1 MTDIFNVLALYE
13 NDSSNDI
20 NNDIN
25 NVEKNRYLNNDNS
38 NYNITN
44 NFIKSFDYTTNN
56 NFDICFVNYNTQNI
70 NSYTNFNT
78 ELVKELYQVYNFN
91 NKTADYP
98 LVYMYFNIVHNDGS
112 VNRFNISLTDT
123 DIQLIHSFLLNGTL
137 KEFTLSYTF
146 LNNSYVIENHNNN
159 INYTIYNYTKYIY
172 ELLEDYTNENL
183 QTFLYNS
190 PEPYLN
196 NMASNMIQNFEST
209 NYKLVNIQKNNNL
222 FTSSIN
228 YNLTYTGKVR
238 DVYRLNKST
247 LLIDTTD
254 RVSAFDSVVGVVNGK
269 GALLNEISSYMFEK
283 TRHLVPNHY
292 ITSYKNY
299 MFVREARPIKL
310 EVIVR
315 GYITGSLWSLY
326 TEKGADYVNDLYGIN
341 LPNNLEKN
349 SKLSVPIV
357 TPTTKDIHDDPINWK
372 DFTNPSNSK
381 YIMSLTDW
389 QILSNYALTLF
400 NHATNLMDSVGI
412 IFVDSKYEF
421 GRNKENNS
429 IMLIDELH
437 TPDSSRFWNKESWVN
452 DKNTVKCYDKQFFR
466 DWLKTVDKN
475 IDSTTITIPEGVS
488 AQLVLLYK
496 FILDKVT
503 STTQNHPIT
512 TDISLNAYIQD
523 YYNYYSDKM
532 VFILAGST
540 SDGEWVH
547 KISNEVRKFGY
558 DTMSIFGS
566 AHKETNK
573 VMKVLNDINTLSP
586 NNRKVVFVTV
596 AGRSN
601 ALSGVV
607 SCNTHYP
614 VIACP
619 PFKDK
624 SDMMVNI
631 NSTLQMPS
639 KVPAM
644 TILEPLNVAIS
655 IDRIFKL

>member
-1 MTDIFNVLALYE
+1 MGTNFNILSLYE
-13 NDSSNDI
+13 NNSTNNIND
-20 NNDIN
+20 
-25 NVEKNRYLNNDNS
+25 VEKNRFLNSLNDKNTLCNITDNFISYDYTMNNDYS
-38 NYNITN
+38 M
-44 NFIKSFDYTTNN
+44 
-56 NFDICFVNYNTQNI
+56 CFVNYNTQNI

-78 ELVKELYQVYNFN
+78 ELVNELYQVYNFN

-98 LVYMYFNIVHNDGS
+98 LVYVYFRCVHYDGTIK
-112 VNRFNISLTDT
+112 RFNLSLTDT
-123 DIQLIHSFLLNGTL
+123 DIQLIHSFLLNGSL

-146 LNNSYVIENHNNN
+146 LNSYLINEDHNTD
-159 INYTIYNYTKYIY
+159 NYIMYS
-172 ELLEDYTNENL
+172 YTNLMYKLLDNYSNNDLKNL
-183 QTFLYNS
+183 LYKVS
-190 PEPYLN
+190 DLDLYIILN
-196 NMASNMIQNFEST
+196 NFKNC
-209 NYKLVNIQKNNNL
+209 NYKLVNIQKYNNL
-222 FTSSIN
+222 FTSSID
-228 YNLTYTGKVR
+228 YDLTYKGKVR
-238 DVYRLNKST
+238 DVYRLNNST

-269 GALLNEISSYMFEK
+269 GVLLNEISSYMFEK

-315 GYITGSLWSLY
+315 GYITGSLWKLY

-357 TPTTKDIHDDPINWK
+357 TPTTKDEHDDPINWK

-421 GRNKENNS
+421 GRNKEDNS

-452 DKNTVKCYDKQFFR
+452 DRNTVKCYDKQFFR

-475 IDSTTITIPEGVS
+475 NVSDSVTIPES
-488 AQLVLLYK
+488 ISTQLVSLYR

-503 STTQNHPIT
+503 TQTQTQTQKTFTTPF
-512 TDISLNAYIQD
+512 DVSLNQYIQE
-523 YYNYYSDKM
+523 YYNYYSDKI

-540 SDGEWVH
+540 SDSEWVH

-566 AHKETNK
+566 AHKETGK

-586 NNRKVVFVTV
+586 KNRKVAFVTV

>member
-1 MTDIFNVLALYE
+1 M
-13 NDSSNDI
+13 
-20 NNDIN
+20 
-25 NVEKNRYLNNDNS
+25 
-38 NYNITN
+38 TN
-44 NFIKSFDYTTNN
+44 NFNILALDENNSTNN
-56 NFDICFVNYNTQNI
+56 ISDVEKYRFLNSLNNQESLYDVTDNFVSYDSTMNNNYTMCFVNYNTQNI

-78 ELVKELYQVYNFN
+78 ELFNELYQAHNFN
-91 NKTADYP
+91 NKTADCP
-98 LVYMYFNIVHNDGS
+98 LVYMYFNTVHNDGT
-112 VNRFNISLTDT
+112 VNRFNTSLTDT
-123 DIQLIHSFLLNGTL
+123 DIQLIHSFLLNGSL

-146 LNNSYVIENHNNN
+146 LNHSLISESHNSC
-159 INYTIYNYTKYIY
+159 NYIIYNYTNLMYK
-172 ELLEDYTNENL
+172 LLDNYSNNDLQNL
-183 QTFLYNS
+183 LYNL
-190 PEPYLN
+190 PESYIT
-196 NMASNMIQNFEST
+196 NMVSNMLKNFEST

-222 FTSSIN
+222 FTSSID
-228 YNLTYTGKVR
+228 YNLTYKGKVR
-238 DVYRLNKST
+238 DVYRLNNST

-315 GYITGSLWSLY
+315 GYITGSLWKLY

-357 TPTTKDIHDDPINWK
+357 TPTTKDEHDDPINWK
-372 DFTNPSNSK
+372 DFTNPSSSK

-389 QILSNYALTLF
+389 QMLSNYALTLF

-421 GRNKENNS
+421 GRNKEDNS

-437 TPDSSRFWNKESWVN
+437 TPDSSRFWNKESWVD

-475 IDSTTITIPEGVS
+475 TDSTTITIPEGVS

-503 STTQNHPIT
+503 STTQNTTT
-512 TDISLNAYIQD
+512 TDVSLNAYIQD
-523 YYNYYSDKM
+523 YYNYYSDKI

-540 SDGEWVH
+540 SDSEWVH

-566 AHKETNK
+566 AHKETGK

-586 NNRKVVFVTV
+586 KNRKVAFVTV